1 MITQNNPNHISFVTT
16 PAPGGS
22 CFSQLTNSSSL
33 TTAHDK
39 SNDNG
44 RINRQSSSKKKM
56 VAITA
61 NVDSEIGPLIVV
73 SACDVDGR
81 ERSSSPT
88 PTATIVSLKTTISQ
102 QEQPRRSVSF
112 ASTKC
117 VYKIPS
123 RRQLSKEER
132 ENYYLSVH
140 EQQKIKDQVRQL
152 SIAAAHTKSNDGK
165 TKTLADDDVD
175 DDDED
180 SSRGLEQCTPTS
192 FMQSKAR
199 KLKARNIVLDYQA
212 LEVGA
217 DLIAVLYKQC
227 TEESRCL
234 ARTRGILDQ
243 HIMLNVSGRLH
254 DKSSPPLN
262 IVMIR

>member
-1 MITQNNPNHISFVTT
+1 
-16 PAPGGS
+16 
-22 CFSQLTNSSSL
+22 
-33 TTAHDK
+33 
-39 SNDNG
+39 
-44 RINRQSSSKKKM
+44 M

-73 SACDVDGR
+73 SACDVDGM
-81 ERSSSPT
+81 ETSSPT
-88 PTATIVSLKTTISQ
+88 PTATIVSRKTTTSQ

-132 ENYYLSVH
+132 GNYYFSLQ
-140 EQQKIKDQVRQL
+140 EQQKIKDQVRQW

-165 TKTLADDDVD
+165 TKILADDDVD

-180 SSRGLEQCTPTS
+180 SSRGLEQCTPMS

-199 KLKARNIVLDYQA
+199 KLKAKNIVLAYQA
-212 LEVGA
+212 LEVDA
-217 DLIAVLYKQC
+217 DLIAVLYTQC

-243 HIMLNVSGRLH
+243 HIMLNVTGRLH